1 MEKHIYFLT
10 KYQNESQQVSVFF
23 NQGDKI
29 SLNDKKILPVV
40 RLDKIK
46 PSFIGIFA
54 FYMSI
59 IFSLLLYRKK
69 FDVIHIH
76 GDWSSLLFAKII
88 KRLTNAKI
96 IAYTNH
102 GLITNSLQHRILLPF
117 TLKGIDLIFTT
128 GYESAA
134 KLRLAVRN
142 QEVIVQPSG
151 INSIFFDSPEKN
163 IENEIFTVITV
174 ANLLPIKNISL
185 IINIASQLPDIKFM
199 IIGEGPEKES
209 LQNKINHFKLTNI
222 ELCGFKAANEIKK
235 LYNLSD
241 CFLMTS
247 LGEGTPTSILEA
259 LACGLPIVS
268 SNAGGLNRVLENG
281 KNGFIIE
288 GYLITDY
295 INAIKKIQNDKIL
308 RLKIKEENKTLAR
321 NYCWNNVE
329 HNITN
334 LIKRRLDEKIN
345 NIST

>member
-29 SLNDKKILPVV
+29 SLNDRRILSLL
-40 RLDKIK
+40 RLDKIR

-54 FYMSI
+54 FYLSI
-59 IFSLLLYRKK
+59 IFSLILHRKK
-69 FDVIHIH
+69 NDVIHIH

-96 IAYTNH
+96 IVYTNH
-102 GLITNSLQHRILLPF
+102 GIITNSFQHRILLPY
-117 TLKGIDLIFTT
+117 TLKDIDLIFTT
-128 GYESAA
+128 GYESAE
-134 KLRLAVRN
+134 KLRLALRN

-151 INSIFFDSPEKN
+151 INSIFFDLPEKN

-185 IINIASQLPDIKFM
+185 VVDIASQLPNIKFM

-209 LQNKINHFKLTNI
+209 LQRKISHFRLTNI
-222 ELCGFKAANEIKK
+222 ELCGFKTANEIKK

-259 LACGLPIVS
+259 LACGLPIIS
-268 SNAGGLNRVLENG
+268 SNAGGLNRVLVND

-288 GYLITDY
+288 GYLINDY
-295 INAIKKIQNDKIL
+295 IEAIKKIQNDKIL
-308 RLKIKEENKTLAR
+308 RLKIKEENKTLAK
-321 NYCWNNVE
+321 NYLWNNVE
-329 HNITN
+329 NNITN
-334 LIKRRLDEKIN
+334 LIKKKLDEK
-345 NIST
+345 SK